1 MIRYIKS
8 HLSVQVFFLTL
19 IMQISMGLITY
30 NFIMIFTPQT
40 YLDKINKNIDS
51 VLNETIGQFSDMTMR
66 DRKSVV

>member
-40 YLDKINKNIDS
+40 YLDKINKI
-51 VLNETIGQFSDMTMR
+51 
-66 DRKSVV
+66 